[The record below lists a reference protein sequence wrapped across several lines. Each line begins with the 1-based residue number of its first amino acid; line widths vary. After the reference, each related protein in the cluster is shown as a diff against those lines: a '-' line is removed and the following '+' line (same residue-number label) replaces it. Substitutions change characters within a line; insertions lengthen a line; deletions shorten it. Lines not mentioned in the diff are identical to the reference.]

1 MRNLFGETV
10 KITNLETCKYCGYK
24 AKKIDNR
31 HYKHCFKSPYFK
43 SKLKP
48 TTQNRLGMINN
59 ILLNTSLYLPKDLTT
74 ITLHNDKVIHMAFI
88 DGNFVCLAPEFARA
102 FNETPKTMAQRWRN
116 EKKKGMISY
125 PKKIT
130 YKRLSTE
137 FGRLMKKAMVGR
149 ASTYILLRED
159 DMIYLASIPSHKQA
173 KLALKELIVFN
184 LKAKYWIT
192 DLIYKLGKCN
202 NREFKFLCAWLRL
215 GYALEEII
223 PQQWY
228 RLPNKIN
235 RRIDFKLHEGELLVE
250 IDNVEA
256 HNRYKD
262 ITTDRAF
269 FEKNKL
275 IIRFENS
282 EIDENPLKV
291 VRQTINIAKKY
302 KIFIKQEVLPTF
314 IKGFVKNKVEAAK
327 LIN

>member
-1 MRNLFGETV
+1 MV
-10 KITNLETCKYCGYK
+10 KITKFETCKYCGYK
-24 AKKIDNR
+24 AKKIDTR
-31 HYKHCFKSPYFK
+31 HYKHCFRSPYFK
-43 SKLKP
+43 NKLKP
-48 TTQNRLGMINN
+48 TTQNRLGIIND
-59 ILLNTSLYLPKDLTT
+59 ILLTSKLYLPSDLAEL
-74 ITLHNDKVIHMAFI
+74 ILKNGEKIHMGFI

-102 FNETPKTMAQRWRN
+102 FKETPKTMAERWRN

-137 FGRLMKKAMVGR
+137 FGRLMKSAKVGR
-149 ASTYILLRED
+149 APTYILLRED

-173 KLALKELIVFN
+173 KLSLKELIAFN

-228 RLPNKIN
+228 RLPNNIN
-235 RRIDFKLHEGELLVE
+235 RRIDFRLHNGELLVE
-250 IDNVEA
+250 IDDVKE
-256 HNRYKD
+256 HDRFKD
-262 ITTDRAF
+262 ITTDREF

-275 IIRFENS
+275 IIRFGNR
-282 EIDENPLKV
+282 EIDDNALKV

-302 KIFIKQEVLPTF
+302 GVFIKQEVLPEF
-314 IKGFVKNKVEAAK
+314 IKGFIKNKVEDTK
-327 LIN
+327 LAN